1 MSKLKE
7 VLAYSMIVAILSS
20 PATLSRQVMATEVAK
35 YSVPDFSIMIGN
47 KLYTLDYA
55 NNEKDEAEITN
66 AIAGNIGDIYIKT
79 TGDNWIDNSTGGE
92 VAVSTINKL
101 DVKFFNGVAVETPS
115 VKKGSIIFKS
125 VDIDTNLQL
134 GNLVY
139 RTGDIGTVCEGYASA
154 IDGYTFV
161 SADAT
166 FTGKFASLD
175 QPITLNYKKQNI
187 IVNVPPTTT
196 VTGITANQMFNES
209 DNAYVLVQ
217 AVDEDKETTK
227 IRVSLDGVEMANVN
241 KTYMFQ
247 LNTRIVGGHVLKI
260 NSVDKQGLV
269 GEEQTFVYIVR

>member
-7 VLAYSMIVAILSS
+7 ILVYSMIVAMLSS
-20 PATLSRQVMATEVAK
+20 PVTAIEVAK

-47 KLYTLDYA
+47 RLYTLEYA
-55 NNEKDEAEITN
+55 NDKKDESEITN

-92 VAVSTINKL
+92 VAVSTISKL
-101 DVKFFNGVAVETPS
+101 DVKFFNGVAVETPP

-125 VDIDTNLQL
+125 VDVDTNLQL

-139 RTGDIGTVCEGYASA
+139 RTGDIGTVCEGYANV

-161 SADAT
+161 SAETT

-175 QPITLNYKKQNI
+175 QPVTLNYKKQNI
-187 IVNVPPTTT
+187 IANVAPATT

-209 DNAYVLVQ
+209 DKAYVLVQ
-217 AVDEDKETTK
+217 AVDEDKETTN
-227 IRVSLDGVEMANVN
+227 IRVSLDGVEIANLN
-241 KTYMFQ
+241 KTCMFQ
-247 LNTRIVGGHVLKI
+247 LNTQIVGGHVLKI

-269 GEEQTFVYIVR
+269 GEERTFVYIVR